1 MFNVIRKWDIDYIP
15 TLLFVFAAVMWRTQ
29 YYQLCLYVAIPA
41 MIAYTFWFYK
51 KSVFQCKYL
60 KSYTIILALI
70 VLSSMING
78 GGARAVSML
87 VPIVATY
94 LISLTLYGLTQ
105 NGNNTKMLCIA
116 FMGLYV
122 SIMYA
127 TLTGEAFVADFDYDN
142 ETDRRGNTILNAN
155 QYAYFS
161 LFAIMATRILL
172 GYKDKLWAIAKL
184 GIYFILV
191 IAACYTALMTASRQ
205 VLLLEIPLIAYYF
218 YHDFLKEGK
227 GTYKT
232 LFIVAI
238 IAIMVYGAP
247 LFFQYYDNSYLS
259 VRSETAVN
267 EDARSSLM
275 LTAIELGLNHPFLGV
290 GLDANTSFSHCTYT
304 HLFSRCGI
312 ICAFIYIF
320 MIINAIMV
328 QRKRYKCTRDSY
340 YNILTISLCLFAVAN
355 LFYSYINQPYMLPI
369 LFLLVGEADKH
380 TKEMHPTIK

>member
-1 MFNVIRKWDIDYIP
+1 MINIIRKWNIDFIP

-29 YYQLCLYVAIPA
+29 YSQLCLYVAIPA
-41 MIAYTFWFYK
+41 MIVYTFGFYK

-78 GGARAVSML
+78 GGARVISML

-142 ETDRRGNTILNAN
+142 EAERRGNTILNAN

-232 LFIVAI
+232 LFIVAVIVI
-238 IAIMVYGAP
+238 ILYGAP

-259 VRSETAVN
+259 VRSEAAVN
-267 EDARSSLM
+267 EDARSSL
-275 LTAIELGLNHPFLGV
+275 LISAILIGLENPLFGV
-290 GLDANTSFSHCTYT
+290 GLDANISFSHCTYT
-304 HLFSRCGI
+304 HLFSRCGA
-312 ICAFIYIF
+312 ICVFMYIY
-320 MIINAIMV
+320 MIINAILV
-328 QRKRYKCTRDSY
+328 QRKRFKYTRDSY
-340 YNILTISLCLFAVAN
+340 YQVISVCLIFFAIAN
-355 LFYSYINQPYMLPI
+355 LFYSYIDQPYMLPI
-369 LFLLVGEADKH
+369 LFLTIGEADKH
-380 TKEMHPTIK
+380 TKEIYPAIK